1 MVLLVEQKQAYRTL
15 DCIAHAVLYAC
26 YKHKSEKTRAY
37 KLSFMPGGGG
47 LLPYSLGGVC
57 RWIRER
63 PTLYQS
69 KFCTFCDPIPD

>member
-37 KLSFMPGGGG
+37 KLSFMRGGGG
-47 LLPYSLGGVC
+47 CAAGFAKVLPFTRVNFAHFV
-57 RWIRER
+57 
-63 PTLYQS
+63 TLYRLNMLS
-69 KFCTFCDPIPD
+69 S